1 MAVETANFREMK
13 SLTDTRSDN
22 LTPNLHLASYDFSAS
37 RADATAA
44 GRDSTARIEWST
56 DVSASLSRAQREHK
70 PLVVVF
76 TEDYCGWCKVFKGEL
91 EKPAMNAVANDAVFL
106 RVTPS
111 KDAKAKHLADLCKVE
126 GYPTISI
133 LSVENG
139 KISPVSKVSGYM
151 ESNRFI
157 SHLRGTIASIDS
169 KKKAS

>member
-1 MAVETANFREMK
+1 MALETVHARDLK
-13 SLTDTRSDN
+13 TVSDSMSDGA
-22 LTPNLHLASYDFSAS
+22 NLHRINFDFV
-37 RADATAA
+37 A
-44 GRDSTARIEWST
+44 GRGVNAVGTDKTARIEWST
-56 DVSASLSRAQREHK
+56 DVSASLSRAQKEHK

-106 RVTPS
+106 RVAPS
-111 KDAKAKHLADLCKVE
+111 KDPKAKHLADLCKVE

-139 KISPVSKVSGYM
+139 KITPVSKVSGYM
-151 ESNRFI
+151 ESNKFI
-157 SHLRGTIASIDS
+157 AHLRGTIASIDN